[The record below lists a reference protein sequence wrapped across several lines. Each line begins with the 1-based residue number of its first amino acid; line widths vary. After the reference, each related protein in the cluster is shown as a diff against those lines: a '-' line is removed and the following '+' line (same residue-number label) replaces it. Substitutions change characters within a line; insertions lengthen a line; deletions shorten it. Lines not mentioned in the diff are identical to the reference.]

1 MLTIIQSLYAN
12 VSACIKISSK
22 LSEVFDVTLGLKQ
35 GEPLSPLL
43 FILFINDIS
52 SNLNLNELS
61 ETYLN
66 HLCIYLLM
74 FADDL
79 ILFSTSP
86 ASLQVMLDSVYEYSD
101 KWGLKINVN
110 KTKVCIFEKR
120 KQVHNENWN
129 INGENVEIVDTFCYL
144 GAKFVYNGNMKF
156 VAKSLSDQALRA
168 MNNLF
173 SLFTRINLDV
183 KTKLSLFDRM
193 VVPIILYGSEVWGL
207 YDYKEIDKV
216 HIKFCKYILGV
227 KSQTPNF
234 AVLGELG
241 RYPLYIL
248 CKERAIKFWLK
259 IKQNPGSLIHK
270 MFTEQ
275 CTLIETNN
283 NGSINSFWVKHLKSL
298 FDNLGFS
305 YIWDNFDRNIN
316 YFPLIKLRLRD
327 QFIQNWSETIH
338 TMPKLDYYCKIKTV
352 FKFEDYLIDIS
363 SNELR
368 KNLTCLRLSSHK
380 LAIETGRYSGI
391 ERQNRICEHC
401 NNNFVES
408 EYHFLLICPKYYE
421 LRL

>member
-1 MLTIIQSLYAN
+1 
-12 VSACIKISSK
+12 
-22 LSEVFDVTLGLKQ
+22 
-35 GEPLSPLL
+35 
-43 FILFINDIS
+43 
-52 SNLNLNELS
+52 
-61 ETYLN
+61 
-66 HLCIYLLM
+66 M

-79 ILFSTSP
+79 ILFSTSS

-144 GAKFVYNGNMKF
+144 GAKFVYNGNMKL

-168 MNNLF
+168 MNNLL

-193 VVPIILYGSEVWGL
+193 VVPIILYGSEVWGV

-241 RYPLYIL
+241 RYPLSIL

-327 QFIQNWSETIH
+327 QFIQKWSETIH
-338 TMPKLDYYCKIKTV
+338 TMPKLDYYCKIKIV

-421 LRL
+421 LRLKYLPRVAWPTINKYINMMTTKNSKLLYKIAKYITEAFKMRTQTINA